1 MFTKSK
7 AAKVFVGIVGLAVA
21 FAFVVTPV
29 TSKAATIEEQIA
41 ALLAQIAMLQGQ
53 MGGTTGGSSY
63 TFNNDLTIGS
73 TGADV
78 TALQS
83 KLVEAGFLTMPAG
96 TAMGYFGSLTAAG
109 VKAWQA
115 SVGLPATGYF
125 GPMSRAKLNSSM
137 GGGSTSGGSFPAGCT
152 SASGYSS
159 TTGMPCNSGS
169 TLPAGCTSTTG
180 YSSTT
185 GMPCSGTTGPAMN
198 GTDGSVTLSY
208 VSFAPASQ
216 TLNKGDMNKPVI
228 SLKLQAVNGQVSVT
242 RVDVHVNER
251 PWLLFPKMTLV
262 DSTGAVLATKTLSGA
277 ADATEVT
284 VGSDYL
290 VRFDNVN
297 IPVMPGTDKILAVAV
312 DVHAA
317 SDKITGQ
324 TVYFGIPSGSI
335 RTINGKG
342 FTDSIGLSGGG
353 VGSGVTSSTGNAVTL
368 STSGSTGTIY
378 TRIDPSAPS
387 TDRIIVTSSSQST
400 TDVVLGVFGLK
411 SQNQNSTVNALSFN
425 INSSTGVATT
435 TLYSNL
441 RIRSGSLTYGS
452 NNPVAG
458 NQTFSNLS
466 IPLPEDQWVTVT
478 LLADV
483 NTNQTA
489 VSASSTLVKA
499 GIVGVDANFNTL
511 TTSSASNQTSTN
523 NVYSLSGVNVTPGS
537 VALSNC
543 GSSYS
548 NGPTDN
554 CSMSMTFTVT
564 NVGNADIFISKTPS
578 IALATSS
585 SPTTAS
591 TTLTSISIAAAPG
604 DTSASYVI
612 PAQGS
617 RTFTYSGRF
626 GRPAGLVF
634 ESFNITGVRFG
645 TVSTDSTTVAGA
657 SNTTVEAST
666 NASSVVNFGLEALR
680 VTY

>member
-1 MFTKSK
+1 MNFTKSK
-7 AAKVFVGIVGLAVA
+7 FAKVLVGVAGLAVA
-21 FAFVVTPV
+21 LAFVVTPV
-29 TSKAATIEEQIA
+29 TSKAATVEEQIA

-53 MGGTTGGSSY
+53 MGGGAGASY

-73 TGADV
+73 TGSDV
-78 TALQS
+78 TALQT
-83 KLVEAGFLTMPAG
+83 KLEEAGFLTMPSGVAK
-96 TAMGYFGSLTAAG
+96 GYFGSLTAAG

-115 SVGLPATGYF
+115 SVGLPATGFF
-125 GPMSRAKLNSSM
+125 GPLSRAKLNSSM
-137 GGGSTSGGSFPAGCT
+137 GGGSTGGTYPAGCTSSTGFSSTTGMPCSGGGSFPAGCT
-152 SASGYSS
+152 STAGYS
-159 TTGMPCNSGS
+159 T
-169 TLPAGCTSTTG
+169 
-180 YSSTT
+180 TT
-185 GMPCSGTTGPAMN
+185 GMPCSGGTGTNMN

-216 TLNKGDMNKPVI
+216 TLSKGDTNKPVV
-228 SLKLQAVNGQVSVT
+228 SVKLQAVNGQVSVT

-335 RTINGKG
+335 RTINGRG
-342 FTDSIGLSGGG
+342 YTDSIGLSSG

-387 TDRIIVTSSSQST
+387 TDRIIVTSASLST
-400 TDVVLGVFGLK
+400 PDVVLGVFGLK
-411 SQNQNSTVNALSFN
+411 SQNQNSTINALSFN
-425 INSSTGVATT
+425 INSSTGAATT

-458 NQTFSNLS
+458 NSTFSNLS
-466 IPLPEDQWVTVT
+466 IPLPEDQWVAFT

-483 NTNQTA
+483 NTNITA

-499 GIVGVDANFNTL
+499 AITGVDANFNTVSL
-511 TTSSASNQTSTN
+511 TSASNQTSTN
-523 NVYSLSGVNVTPGS
+523 NVYSLSGVTVTPGTA
-537 VALSNC
+537 ALSNC

-585 SPTTAS
+585 SPSTAS
-591 TTLTSISIAAAPG
+591 TTLTSISIAAAAG
-604 DTSASYVI
+604 DTTASYVI

-626 GRPAGLVF
+626 GRPAGLGF

-666 NASSVVNFGLEALR
+666 NAASVINFGLEALR